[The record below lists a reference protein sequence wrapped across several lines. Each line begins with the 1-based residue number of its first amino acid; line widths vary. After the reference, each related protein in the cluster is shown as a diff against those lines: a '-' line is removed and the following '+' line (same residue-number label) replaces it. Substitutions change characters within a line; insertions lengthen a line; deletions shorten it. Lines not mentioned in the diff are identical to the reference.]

1 MHLYSQIQTGSG
13 STAVTY
19 LEPRPQQ
26 ISWRLDIGVQARAQR
41 TLMAG
46 RPAVTHEHVTV
57 HITYQE

>member
-19 LEPRPQQ
+19 LEPMPQH

-41 TLMAG
+41 MFMAG
-46 RPAVTHEHVTV
+46 RPAVTMNM
-57 HITYQE
+57 